1 MAITSIISDDTINPG
16 VLTNKTT
23 NQSGIRAFQY
33 PLTIN
38 GAEDRHPNYLIF
50 YAVKPKSS
58 ATGLTSQDIDKRA
71 LAAVSG
77 KFNEETICVI
87 QMYMPNMVENISH
100 SYEDN
105 DGGFL
110 QDLVQ
115 NFNTNMNQ
123 GKGVV
128 NSGASAVTDTVVD
141 KVTVE
146 AKKLSQDF
154 NAQITGQVLG
164 SRSASMFKNTQL
176 RQQNFIFQFR
186 PRNLAELKQVGLII
200 KEFMVNSS
208 ATNLGQ
214 ANLSQTV
221 IPDNS
226 VTGSVEV
233 GGTIGTYNK
242 IEVPPL
248 WFVEERINRAGTNSA
263 NRYTPKFALGPASI
277 TNLRINKTPDQTYDS
292 FDRTAGDPIAI
303 DMEVTLQELR
313 PVYSDY
319 WKALTSNLGGADNG
333 ELFFGSYGSGVK

>member
-1 MAITSIISDDTINPG
+1 MAIASIISDDTINPG
-16 VLTNKTT
+16 VLTNKTN

-38 GAEDRHPNYLIF
+38 GAEDRHPNYLVF
-50 YAVKPKSS
+50 YAVKPKSG

-71 LAAVSG
+71 SASVNG
-77 KFNEETICVI
+77 KFNEETLCVI

-100 SYEDN
+100 SYDDN

-115 NFNTNMNQ
+115 NFNTNIGQ
-123 GKGVV
+123 GQGML
-128 NSGASAVTDTVVD
+128 SAGGEALIDTAVD
-141 KVTVE
+141 KVTIE
-146 AKKLSQDF
+146 AKKLSQEY
-154 NAQITGQVLG
+154 NAQITGNVLG

-214 ANLSQTV
+214 ANV
-221 IPDNS
+221 GHDIAP
-226 VTGSVEV
+226 GSTNIEV

-263 NRYTPKFALGPASI
+263 NRYTPKFAMGPASI
-277 TNLRINKTPDQTYDS
+277 TSVRINKTPDQTYDS

-303 DMEVTLQELR
+303 DLEITLQELR